1 MKLLF
6 ENWRRFIQED
16 CEVEDVLPVAHH
28 AHYGQKR
35 RSGSPYLTHPQAV
48 ADFAQEYGYSDLI
61 SSVAMLHDTLE
72 DYEDVEEMS
81 TYITNECPEALSIVQ
96 ELTHEKGVD
105 YTEYVLSLGEDA
117 LIVKL
122 LDMKRVLGALLLLTS
137 CQPNVIYSDFSMD
150 FFFDKWWALG
160 DNDFF
165 EEGTC
170 FLLDNE
176 NKEIWVHYPDWSPY
190 EGQVEGEWSIEDDHI
205 LLEDIYGYDISIWA
219 YGQCDDYSIVA
230 SSGVIVQESKLY
242 KCEF

>member
-122 LDMKRVLGALLLLTS
+122 LDMLHNSQDLEPGHRQYKKYHKALMAIQEHFGGKPPPLTDGHWDALMDRLGKAPDL
-137 CQPNVIYSDFSMD
+137 
-150 FFFDKWWALG
+150 
-160 DNDFF
+160 
-165 EEGTC
+165 
-170 FLLDNE
+170 
-176 NKEIWVHYPDWSPY
+176 EI
-190 EGQVEGEWSIEDDHI
+190 QK
-205 LLEDIYGYDISIWA
+205 
-219 YGQCDDYSIVA
+219 
-230 SSGVIVQESKLY
+230 SK
-242 KCEF
+242 K